1 MKKLLSLLLLSALMI
16 TACNDAAL
24 SISELEIVPDEV
36 LENITPDDTL
46 QMINEGDDIAYI
58 VYFSS
63 GTVTPRLETEGEM
76 LIIQLE
82 VTGQEEDDEEKP
94 YVYKLTLDPE
104 LEMIDILINGK
115 SVPFDRVTAL

>member
-16 TACNDAAL
+16 TACNDTAL

-104 LEMIDILINGK
+104 LEMIDIFINGK

>member
-104 LEMIDILINGK
+104 LEMIDIFINGK

>member
-63 GTVTPRLETEGEM
+63 GTVTTRLETEGEM

-104 LEMIDILINGK
+104 LEMIDIFINGK